1 MEVLENRLGQVND
14 PESQIAAI
22 IKLTKDILGEMSDYE
37 TGMIRDSIRMISMEA
52 PSTKLLVT
60 ERINKLNQCKSELQ
74 YIVLKAKEVRR
85 TYNIP
90 FVNSYN
96 TYFTLGTKKGLPSK
110 QAIESEMYHVHAD
123 MRERRDKLED
133 IDNLLEFLSSY
144 FGLIDRTIS
153 TLESRRYD
161 L

>member
-22 IKLTKDILGEMSDYE
+22 IRLTKDILGEMSDYE

-110 QAIESEMYHVHAD
+110 QAIESEIYHVHAD

>member
-37 TGMIRDSIRMISMEA
+37 TGMIRDSIKMISMEA

>member
-1 MEVLENRLGQVND
+1 MEVLDNRLGQVND

-22 IKLTKDILGEMSDYE
+22 IRLTKDILGEMSDYE

-85 TYNIP
+85 AYNIP

>member
-22 IKLTKDILGEMSDYE
+22 IRLTKDILGEMSDYE
-37 TGMIRDSIRMISMEA
+37 TSMIRDSIRMISMEA

>member
-22 IKLTKDILGEMSDYE
+22 IRLTKDILGEMSDYE

-123 MRERRDKLED
+123 MRELRDKLED

>member
-1 MEVLENRLGQVND
+1 MEVLENRLSQVND

-22 IKLTKDILGEMSDYE
+22 IRLTKDILGEMSDYE

>member
-22 IKLTKDILGEMSDYE
+22 IRLTKDILGEMSDYE

-123 MRERRDKLED
+123 LRERRDKLED

>member
-22 IKLTKDILGEMSDYE
+22 IRLTKDILGEISDYE

>member
-22 IKLTKDILGEMSDYE
+22 IRLTKDILGEMSDYE

-153 TLESRRYD
+153 TLENRRYD

>member
-22 IKLTKDILGEMSDYE
+22 IRLTKDILGEMSDYE

-74 YIVLKAKEVRR
+74 YIVLKAQEVRR

-90 FVNSYN
+90 FVNSSN

>member
-22 IKLTKDILGEMSDYE
+22 IRLTKDILGEMSDYE

>member
-90 FVNSYN
+90 FVNIYN

>member
-1 MEVLENRLGQVND
+1 MEVLEDRLGQVND

-22 IKLTKDILGEMSDYE
+22 IRLTKDILGEMSDYE

>member
-1 MEVLENRLGQVND
+1 MEVLENRLSQVND
-14 PESQIAAI
+14 LESQIAAI
-22 IKLTKDILGEMSDYE
+22 IRLTKDILGEMSDYE